1 MRPVVSSRAAK
12 VLSQGREQTEGLLT
26 MEERAKD
33 AKLSG
38 EITMLKVKQS
48 GRNPNRKK
56 QGMWSPMLMVKGT
69 TPEGW
74 VHASRA

>member
-1 MRPVVSSRAAK
+1 MRPVAISRAAK
-12 VLSQGREQTEGLLT
+12 VLSQGTVQAEGLLA
-26 MEERAKD
+26 MEERAKG

-56 QGMWSPMLMVKGT
+56 QGMWSPVLMVKGT